1 MATNDNDTGAKMPF
15 TEHLEELRR
24 RLIVCFAAVGVGFL
38 ICYFFAKQI
47 FEILMRPLIQVMPPG
62 EGLIFTALPEA
73 FITYL
78 KVSLLA
84 GIGLASPVIIYQFW
98 RFLTPGLYQREQRTM
113 FPIVLFSTFFFLG
126 GALFG
131 YFVVFPFG
139 FKFFIGFSSDSI
151 RALPSIREYLKF
163 ATKLLFAF
171 GFIFELPL
179 FSYFLARLGLVNA
192 EMLRTKQ
199 KYAILI
205 IFMLAAILTPPDIV
219 TQVMMAG
226 PLLILYEMSIWIAKI
241 FGKKPLDLEEEE
253 ETSAKS
259 QSA

>member
-1 MATNDNDTGAKMPF
+1 MATNETDSKMPF

-24 RLIVCFAAVGVGFL
+24 RLIICFVAVGIGFV
-38 ICYFFAKQI
+38 ISYFFAKQI
-47 FEILMRPLIQVMPPG
+47 FEILMRPLIKAMPPG

-78 KVSLLA
+78 KVALLT

-98 RFLTPGLYQREQRTM
+98 RFLAPGLYNRERRALL
-113 FPIVLFSTFFFLG
+113 PIVLFSTVFFLG

-139 FKFFIGFSSDSI
+139 FKFFIGFASDSI

-179 FSYFLARLGLVNA
+179 FAFFLARLGLITA
-192 EMLRTKQ
+192 ETLRKKQ

-205 IFMLAAILTPPDIV
+205 IFILAAVLTPPDVV

-226 PLLILYEMSIWIAKI
+226 PLLILYELSVWIVKVFAR
-241 FGKKPLDLEEEE
+241 KPLDLEDEEA
-253 ETSAKS
+253 SAEGKA

>member
-1 MATNDNDTGAKMPF
+1 MATNDNDSGSKMPF
-15 TEHLEELRR
+15 TEHLEELRH
-24 RLIVCFAAVGVGFL
+24 RLIVCFVAVGVGFV

-47 FEILMRPLIQVMPPG
+47 FELLMRPLIQVMPPG

-78 KVSLLA
+78 KVALLA

-98 RFLTPGLYQREQRTM
+98 RFIAPGLYQREQRAM
-113 FPIVLFSTFFFLG
+113 FPIVLFSTVFFVG

-139 FKFFIGFSSDSI
+139 F
-151 RALPSIREYLKF
+151 
-163 ATKLLFAF
+163 
-171 GFIFELPL
+171 FELPL

-253 ETSAKS
+253 EASAKS

>member
-1 MATNDNDTGAKMPF
+1 
-15 TEHLEELRR
+15 
-24 RLIVCFAAVGVGFL
+24 
-38 ICYFFAKQI
+38 
-47 FEILMRPLIQVMPPG
+47 
-62 EGLIFTALPEA
+62 
-73 FITYL
+73 
-78 KVSLLA
+78 
-84 GIGLASPVIIYQFW
+84 
-98 RFLTPGLYQREQRTM
+98 
-113 FPIVLFSTFFFLG
+113 
-126 GALFG
+126 
-131 YFVVFPFG
+131 
-139 FKFFIGFSSDSI
+139 
-151 RALPSIREYLKF
+151 
-163 ATKLLFAF
+163 
-171 GFIFELPL
+171 LPL

-253 ETSAKS
+253 EASAKS

>member
-1 MATNDNDTGAKMPF
+1 MATNENDSKMPF

-24 RLIVCFAAVGVGFL
+24 RLIICFIAVGIGFV
-38 ICYFFAKQI
+38 ISYFFAKQI
-47 FEILMRPLIQVMPPG
+47 FEILMRPLIKVMPPG

-78 KVSLLA
+78 KVALLT
-84 GIGLASPVIIYQFW
+84 GIGLACPVIIYQFW
-98 RFLTPGLYQREQRTM
+98 RFLAPGLYHRERRAIL
-113 FPIVLFSTFFFLG
+113 PIVLFSTVFFLG

-139 FKFFIGFSSDSI
+139 FKFFIGFASDSI
-151 RALPSIREYLKF
+151 RALPSLREYLKF

-179 FSYFLARLGLVNA
+179 FAFFLARLGLIRV
-192 EMLRTKQ
+192 EMLKKQ
-199 KYAILI
+199 RKYAILI
-205 IFMLAAILTPPDIV
+205 IFTVSAILTPPDVV
-219 TQVMMAG
+219 TQIMMAG
-226 PLLILYEMSIWIAKI
+226 PLLVLYELSVWIVKV
-241 FGKKPLDLEEEE
+241 FGRKPVDLEAEEP
-253 ETSAKS
+253 SAEGKA

>member
-1 MATNDNDTGAKMPF
+1 MATNETDSKMPF

-24 RLIVCFAAVGVGFL
+24 RLIICFVAVGIGFV
-38 ICYFFAKQI
+38 ISYFFAKQI
-47 FEILMRPLIQVMPPG
+47 FEVLMRPLIRAMPPG

-78 KVSLLA
+78 KVALLT

-98 RFLTPGLYQREQRTM
+98 LFLAPGLYNRERRAL
-113 FPIVLFSTFFFLG
+113 FPIVLFSTVFFLG

-139 FKFFIGFSSDSI
+139 FKFFIGFASDSI

-163 ATKLLFAF
+163 ASKLLFAF

-179 FSYFLARLGLVNA
+179 FAFFLARLGLVTA
-192 EMLRTKQ
+192 EMLRSKQ

-205 IFMLAAILTPPDIV
+205 IFMLAAILTPPDVV
-219 TQVMMAG
+219 TQIMMAG
-226 PLLILYEMSIWIAKI
+226 PLLLLYELSIWIAKV
-241 FGKKPLDLEEEE
+241 FGRKPLDLEEEE
-253 ETSAKS
+253 ASAEGKAHS
-259 QSA
+259 T

>member
-1 MATNDNDTGAKMPF
+1 MKTNDNDTDSRMPF
-15 TEHLEELRR
+15 TEHLEELRH
-24 RLIVCFAAVGVGFL
+24 RLIVCFVAVGVGFV

-78 KVSLLA
+78 KVALLA

-98 RFLTPGLYQREQRTM
+98 RFIAPGLYQREQRAM
-113 FPIVLFSTFFFLG
+113 FPIVLFSTFFFVG

-139 FKFFIGFSSDSI
+139 FKFFIGFASDSI

-226 PLLILYEMSIWIAKI
+226 PLLLLYELSIWIAKI
-241 FGKKPLDLEEEE
+241 FGRKPLDLEDEEE
-253 ETSAKS
+253 SAKT
-259 QSA
+259 QRA

>member
-1 MATNDNDTGAKMPF
+1 MATNEIDPKMPF

-24 RLIVCFAAVGVGFL
+24 RLIICFIAVGIGFVL
-38 ICYFFAKQI
+38 SYFFAKQI
-47 FEILMRPLIQVMPPG
+47 FEILMRPLIKAMPPG

-73 FITYL
+73 FVTYL
-78 KVSLLA
+78 KVALLT

-98 RFLTPGLYQREQRTM
+98 RFLAPGLYSRERRALL
-113 FPIVLFSTFFFLG
+113 PIVLFSTIFFLG

-131 YFVVFPFG
+131 YFIVFPFG
-139 FKFFIGFSSDSI
+139 FKFFIGFASDNI
-151 RALPSIREYLKF
+151 RALPTIREYLKF

-179 FSYFLARLGLVNA
+179 FAFFLARLGLVTA
-192 EMLRTKQ
+192 ETLRSKQ

-205 IFMLAAILTPPDIV
+205 IFMVAAILTPPDVV

-226 PLLILYEMSIWIAKI
+226 PLLLLYELSIWIAKV
-241 FGKKPLDLEEEE
+241 FGRKPLEVEDQ
-253 ETSAKS
+253 ETPAESKA

>member
-1 MATNDNDTGAKMPF
+1 MATNDNDSGSKMPF
-15 TEHLEELRR
+15 TGHLEELRH
-24 RLIVCFAAVGVGFL
+24 RLIVCFVAVGVGFV

-47 FEILMRPLIQVMPPG
+47 FEILMQPLIQVMPPG

-78 KVSLLA
+78 KVALLA

-98 RFLTPGLYQREQRTM
+98 RFLAPGLYQREQRAM
-113 FPIVLFSTFFFLG
+113 FPIVLFSTVFFVG

-139 FKFFIGFSSDSI
+139 FKFFIGFASDSI

-192 EMLRTKQ
+192 EMLRTQQ

-241 FGKKPLDLEEEE
+241 FGKKPLDVEEEE
-253 ETSAKS
+253 EASAS
-259 QSA
+259 PQA

>member
-1 MATNDNDTGAKMPF
+1 MTTNDTDSKMPF

-24 RLIVCFAAVGVGFL
+24 RLIICFVAVGIGFV
-38 ICYFFAKQI
+38 ISYFFAKQI
-47 FEILMRPLIQVMPPG
+47 FEVLMRPLLQVMPPG

-78 KVSLLA
+78 KVALLT

-98 RFLTPGLYQREQRTM
+98 RFIAPGLYNRERRAL
-113 FPIVLFSTFFFLG
+113 FPIVLFSTVFFLG

-139 FKFFIGFSSDSI
+139 FKFFIGFASDSI
-151 RALPSIREYLKF
+151 RAFPSIREYLKF

-171 GFIFELPL
+171 GIIFELPL
-179 FSYFLARLGLVNA
+179 FSFFLARLGLVNA
-192 EMLRTKQ
+192 ELLRSKQ

-226 PLLILYEMSIWIAKI
+226 PLLLLYELSVWIAKV
-241 FGKKPLDLEEEE
+241 FGRKPLDLEEEE
-253 ETSAKS
+253 ASAKS

>member
-1 MATNDNDTGAKMPF
+1 MATNETNTKMPF

-24 RLIVCFAAVGVGFL
+24 RLIICFVAVGIGFVT
-38 ICYFFAKQI
+38 CYFFAKQI
-47 FEILMRPLIQVMPPG
+47 FEVLMRPLIQVMPPG

-78 KVSLLA
+78 KVALLA
-84 GIGLASPVIIYQFW
+84 GIGLASPVIIYHFW
-98 RFLTPGLYQREQRTM
+98 RFIAPGLYQKERSAM
-113 FPIVLFSTFFFLG
+113 LPIVLFSTVFFLG

-139 FKFFIGFSSDSI
+139 FKFFIGFAGEDI
-151 RALPSIREYLKF
+151 RALPSLREYLKF

-179 FSYFLARLGLVNA
+179 FSFFLARLGLVNA
-192 EMLRTKQ
+192 ELLRSKQ
-199 KYAILI
+199 KYAILV
-205 IFMLAAILTPPDIV
+205 IFMVAAILTPPDLV

-226 PLLILYEMSIWIAKI
+226 PLLLLYELSIWIAKI
-241 FGKKPLDLEEEE
+241 FGKKPIADEEEV
-253 ETSAKS
+253 SA
-259 QSA
+259 

>member
-1 MATNDNDTGAKMPF
+1 MATNETDSKMPF

-24 RLIVCFAAVGVGFL
+24 RLIICFVAVGIGFV
-38 ICYFFAKQI
+38 ISYFFAKQI
-47 FEILMRPLIQVMPPG
+47 FEILMRPLIKAMPPG

-78 KVSLLA
+78 KVALLT

-98 RFLTPGLYQREQRTM
+98 RFLAPGLYNRERRAL
-113 FPIVLFSTFFFLG
+113 FPIVLFSTVFFLG

-139 FKFFIGFSSDSI
+139 FKFFIGFASDSI

-179 FSYFLARLGLVNA
+179 FAFFLARLGLITA
-192 EMLRTKQ
+192 ETLRKKQ

-205 IFMLAAILTPPDIV
+205 IFMLAAILTPPDVV

-226 PLLILYEMSIWIAKI
+226 PLLILYELSVWIVKVFAR
-241 FGKKPLDLEEEE
+241 KPLDLEEEE
-253 ETSAKS
+253 TSAES
-259 QSA
+259 MEHRA

>member
-1 MATNDNDTGAKMPF
+1 MATNETDSKMPF

-24 RLIVCFAAVGVGFL
+24 RLIICFVAVGIGFV
-38 ICYFFAKQI
+38 ISYFFAKQI
-47 FEILMRPLIQVMPPG
+47 FEILMRPLIKAMPPG

-78 KVSLLA
+78 KVALLT

-98 RFLTPGLYQREQRTM
+98 RFLAPGLYNRERRAL
-113 FPIVLFSTFFFLG
+113 FPIVLFSTVFFLG

-139 FKFFIGFSSDSI
+139 FKFFIGFASDSI

-163 ATKLLFAF
+163 ASKLLFAF

-179 FSYFLARLGLVNA
+179 FAFFLARLGLVTA
-192 EMLRTKQ
+192 ETLRKKQ

-205 IFMLAAILTPPDIV
+205 IFMLAAILTPPDVV
-219 TQVMMAG
+219 TQIMMAG
-226 PLLILYEMSIWIAKI
+226 PLLILYELSIWIAKV
-241 FGKKPLDLEEEE
+241 FARKPLDLEDEEA
-253 ETSAKS
+253 SAESKAH
-259 QSA
+259 SA

>member
-1 MATNDNDTGAKMPF
+1 MATNETDSKMPF

-24 RLIVCFAAVGVGFL
+24 RLIICFVAVGIGFV
-38 ICYFFAKQI
+38 ISYFFAKQI
-47 FEILMRPLIQVMPPG
+47 FEILMRPLIKAMPPG

-78 KVSLLA
+78 KVALLT

-98 RFLTPGLYQREQRTM
+98 RFLAPGLYNRERRAL
-113 FPIVLFSTFFFLG
+113 FPIVLFSTVFFLG
-126 GALFG
+126 GGLFG

-139 FKFFIGFSSDSI
+139 FKFFIGFASDSI

-163 ATKLLFAF
+163 ASKLLFAF
-171 GFIFELPL
+171 GIIFELPL
-179 FSYFLARLGLVNA
+179 FAFFLARLGLVTA
-192 EMLRTKQ
+192 EMLRKKR

-205 IFMLAAILTPPDIV
+205 IFMLAAILTPPDVV

-226 PLLILYEMSIWIAKI
+226 PLLVLYEVSIVLAKI
-241 FGKKPLDLEEEE
+241 VGKKREEEE
-253 ETSAKS
+253 PPE
-259 QSA
+259 

>member
-1 MATNDNDTGAKMPF
+1 
-15 TEHLEELRR
+15 
-24 RLIVCFAAVGVGFL
+24 
-38 ICYFFAKQI
+38 
-47 FEILMRPLIQVMPPG
+47 
-62 EGLIFTALPEA
+62 
-73 FITYL
+73 
-78 KVSLLA
+78 
-84 GIGLASPVIIYQFW
+84 
-98 RFLTPGLYQREQRTM
+98 M
-113 FPIVLFSTFFFLG
+113 FPIVLFSTVFFVG

-139 FKFFIGFSSDSI
+139 FKFFIGFASDSI

-205 IFMLAAILTPPDIV
+205 IFMLAAILTPPDVV

-241 FGKKPLDLEEEE
+241 FGRKPVDLEDEESSTE
-253 ETSAKS
+253 SKA

>member
-1 MATNDNDTGAKMPF
+1 MATNETDSKMPF

-24 RLIVCFAAVGVGFL
+24 RLIICFVAVGIGFV
-38 ICYFFAKQI
+38 ISYFFAKQI
-47 FEILMRPLIQVMPPG
+47 FEILMRPLIKAMPPG

-78 KVSLLA
+78 KVALLT

-98 RFLTPGLYQREQRTM
+98 RFLAPGLYNRERRAL
-113 FPIVLFSTFFFLG
+113 FPIVLFSTVFFLG

-139 FKFFIGFSSDSI
+139 FKFFIGFASDSI

-179 FSYFLARLGLVNA
+179 FAFFLARLGLITA
-192 EMLRTKQ
+192 ETLRKKQ

-205 IFMLAAILTPPDIV
+205 IFMLAAILTPPDVV

-226 PLLILYEMSIWIAKI
+226 PLLILYELSVWIVKVFAR
-241 FGKKPLDLEEEE
+241 KPLDLEEEE
-253 ETSAKS
+253 TSAES
-259 QSA
+259 MEHGA